1 VSPDARG
8 EAPDLDV
15 LLALASAIAREAG
28 ATLLRLRDVA
38 RSEVATKSS
47 ATDMVSDADRA
58 SERQIVERILAARP
72 GDAIL
77 GEEGG
82 ERPGTSGVRWI
93 VDPLDGTT
101 NYLYGQPG
109 FCVSIG
115 VEVAGAGVVGVVF
128 DPSHDELFAAVH
140 GQGAMRNG
148 EPIRVTAQADLAMAL
163 LGTGFNYST
172 EARAVQGR
180 VISHVLPHVRDI
192 RRHGARSLLGRVWAA
207 GCVFRARTAGVG
219 HGGG

>member
-1 VSPDARG
+1 M
-8 EAPDLDV
+8 LF
-15 LLALASAIAREAG
+15 
-28 ATLLRLRDVA
+28 
-38 RSEVATKSS
+38 RS
-47 ATDMVSDADRA
+47 TDMVSDADRA
-58 SERQIVERILAARP
+58 SERLIVERILAARP

-148 EPIRVTAQADLAMAL
+148 EPIRVTAQA
-163 LGTGFNYST
+163 TWRWRYSAPAST
-172 EARAVQGR
+172 TAPRRAPCR
-180 VISHVLPHVRDI
+180 
-192 RRHGARSLLGRVWAA
+192 GA
-207 GCVFRARTAGVG
+207 
-219 HGGG
+219 